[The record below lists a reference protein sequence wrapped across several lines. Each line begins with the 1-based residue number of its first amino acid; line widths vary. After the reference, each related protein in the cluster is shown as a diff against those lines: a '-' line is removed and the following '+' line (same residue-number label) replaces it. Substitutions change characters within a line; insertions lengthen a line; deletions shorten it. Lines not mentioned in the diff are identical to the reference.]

1 VILAGRRINDSIGVR
16 IVRECLRRLL
26 RAGVQAER
34 VTLLGLT
41 FKENVV
47 DIRNSRAIDI
57 VREFQSFGI
66 AMQVQDPIAD
76 PTAVVQEY
84 GLFLQSDPAPADAV
98 VIAVAHD
105 CYRVSGWPLITRLLK
120 NGRGLVMDVK
130 GMLDPVKKPQGVELW
145 RL

>member
-1 VILAGRRINDSIGVR
+1 MRIA
-16 IVRECLRRLL
+16 RECMRRLL
-26 RAGVQAER
+26 KAGMPTER

-41 FKENVV
+41 LKENVV

-66 AMQVQDPIAD
+66 AVQVHDPLAD
-76 PTAVVQEY
+76 PSAALQEY
-84 GLFLQSDPAPADAV
+84 GLVLQNNPAPADAV
-98 VIAVAHD
+98 VVAVAHD
-105 CYRVSGWPLITRLLK
+105 TYRASGWPLITGLLK

-130 GMLDPVKKPQGVELW
+130 GMLDPLGKPADIELW